1 MVIDKCM
8 KNDLFHISPT
18 AFMLL
23 DTEIDNDL
31 YREPKRIKL
40 NESSDLSNSIISGI
54 LDLVMLDGIK
64 RLAKECPMLTSALGS
79 HLLVN
84 PASKAK

>member
-1 MVIDKCM
+1 M
-8 KNDLFHISPT
+8 KNDLFYISPT

-23 DTEIDNDL
+23 DTEIDNDP

-40 NESSDLSNSIISGI
+40 NESYYLTNSIISNI
-54 LDLVMLDGIK
+54 LNLVMLDGIK

-84 PASKAK
+84 HVSNAK

>member
-1 MVIDKCM
+1 M

-40 NESSDLSNSIISGI
+40 NESSDLTISGI

>member
-1 MVIDKCM
+1 
-8 KNDLFHISPT
+8 
-18 AFMLL
+18 MLL

-40 NESSDLSNSIISGI
+40 NESSDLTISGI

>member
-1 MVIDKCM
+1 M
-8 KNDLFHISPT
+8 KNDLFYISPT
-18 AFMLL
+18 AFLLL

-40 NESSDLSNSIISGI
+40 NESSDLTISGI

-84 PASKAK
+84 PAYKAK